1 MLRVPWSNSTCYA
14 FSRASVMLHV
24 PERSGVYVV
33 QSETTWIYV
42 GEGENIRALLL
53 EHLDGDNP
61 CITVFPGLTF
71 SYELV
76 ARAAR
81 TWRQNELVSEFRPL
95 CNPWRR

>member
-1 MLRVPWSNSTCYA
+1 MLN
-14 FSRASVMLHV
+14 V

-33 QSETTWIYV
+33 QSEAAWIYV
-42 GEGENIRALLL
+42 GEGENIRAQLL
-53 EHLDGDNP
+53 EHLEGHNP

-81 TWRQNELVSEFRPL
+81 TLRHSELVSEFRPL
-95 CNPWRR
+95 CNPWGR